1 MRVRKDEFLKSMN
14 VYNLNFSEAAEKMQ
28 ISRSYLWEVLE
39 GKKQPGNKFIWGLK
53 QIFPDEQIEKF
64 LQI

>member
-1 MRVRKDEFLKSMN
+1 MKIKKDEFLKYMT

-39 GKKQPGNKFIWGLK
+39 GKKKPGGKFLHGLK
-53 QIFPDEQIEKF
+53 MVFPNEQMENF

>member
-1 MRVRKDEFLKSMN
+1 MKVRKDEFLKNMN

-39 GKKQPGNKFIWGLK
+39 GKKQPGNKFIFGLK
-53 QIFPDEQIEKF
+53 LVFPNEPMENF
-64 LQI
+64 LEI